1 MSLLRSLSWAAGG
14 LAVSPALEYAWH
26 AWIAHSVGKRGLGRV
41 LSKRNDPT
49 RAAHLEHHRTA
60 HTEGDP
66 WKEIRENAPRIAGTT
81 MAVAAVLTPLLGP
94 SRAIGLAAGLGT
106 GYVAITLAHNRMH
119 ERGPESP
126 FEDWMWRF
134 HFHHHYADSK
144 VNFGLTSPV
153 FDYVFGTAVDPPE
166 VVIPRG
172 NRPSWWERDRAAGER
187 AGFRVRA

>member
-1 MSLLRSLSWAAGG
+1 MSARTALRWTLGALAATP
-14 LAVSPALEYAWH
+14 LLEYGWH
-26 AWIAHSVGKRGLGRV
+26 AWIAHGRGSG
-41 LSKRNDPT
+41 DPS

-66 WKEIRENAPRIAGTT
+66 WAEIRENAPRIAGTT
-81 MAVAAVLTPLLGP
+81 VAVAAVLTPVLGP
-94 SRAIGLAAGLGT
+94 SRAIGLATGLGT
-106 GYVAITLAHNRMH
+106 AYVAITLSHNRMH

-153 FDYVFGTAVDPPE
+153 FDYAFGTAVDPEE
-166 VVIPRG
+166 VVLPEAAL
-172 NRPSWWERDRAAGER
+172 PAWWTGVHR
-187 AGFRVRA
+187 GFRVRGARAETA